1 MQNPETGGLLMTEGN
16 VAVASLESRARRRYP
31 DHRLNVSY
39 PVCLPVYE
47 LRLRVTELR
56 EHELSTTA
64 RFILQLVNLGVR
76 SPDEIGSIFGLPE
89 NYVAGAAVELLEADL
104 AFQDGR
110 SDIAMTNMGRK
121 VLKDGGRWLKPR
133 NWHVKVPYDP
143 LTKRIADVDVEQ
155 LRDRELLRKEGQFIV
170 SAATRPPRFGS
181 VRIEQVRNYIRNHI
195 RRHVK
200 SEVLEVVDIKG
211 SRKCYR
217 DDVTLVKLDGPGS
230 TPSIFAAYRS
240 HEYLSD
246 ESAAIQRLAERG
258 GNLVPDEYQIDDS
271 LPRSSPV
278 ELTNDEAKL
287 IDAIK
292 DIDGKLLRAEDD
304 AERGRVAR
312 GSTQSSA
319 ERRELEM
326 RIARLESEKAELTGA
341 VVSYER
347 QLHRLNDGETCL
359 IRTEQHRELLLHAIT
374 TAQMELTLVS
384 AWITERAFD
393 DEICRLLTAAIGR
406 GVRVRIGW
414 GLGAHRRRGPDVH
427 RNRAQGMGV
436 LKKLRGLIPT
446 GSKRL
451 LVERRAETH
460 EKYIICDS
468 LFCAW
473 GSFNWL
479 SYRGKRDSGYRRE
492 TSFYSEREADVA
504 LWKDNATTFFGK

>member
-1 MQNPETGGLLMTEGN
+1 MKEGT

-31 DHRLNVSY
+31 DHRLDVSY

-76 SPDEIGSIFGLPE
+76 SPNEIGSIFGLSE

-104 AFQDGR
+104 VFQDSR
-110 SDIAMTNMGRK
+110 SDIAMTNLGRK
-121 VLKDGGRWLKPR
+121 VLKDGGRWWKPR

-143 LTKRIADVDVEQ
+143 LTKRIADLDVEQ
-155 LRDRELLRKEGQFIV
+155 LRDRELLRKEGHFIV

-181 VRIEQVRNYIRNHI
+181 VRIEEVRKYVRNYIR
-195 RRHVK
+195 RHVN
-200 SEVLEVVDIKG
+200 SEVLEVIDIKG

-217 DDVTLVKLDGPGS
+217 DDVTIVKLDGPGS

-240 HEYLSD
+240 HEYLSG

-258 GNLVPDEYQIDDS
+258 SNLIPDEYEIDDS

-278 ELTNDEAKL
+278 ELSIDEAKL

-292 DIDGKLLRAEDD
+292 DIDGKLLRVEDD

-312 GSTQSSA
+312 GSTQSIA
-319 ERRELEM
+319 EHRELET
-326 RIARLESEKAELTGA
+326 RIARLESEKSELSDA
-341 VVSYER
+341 VVLYEKR
-347 QLHRLNDGETCL
+347 LHQLNNGKTRL
-359 IRTEQHRELLLHAIT
+359 IRTEQHRKLLLQAIT
-374 TAQMELTLVS
+374 EAQSELTLVS

-393 DEICRLLTAAIGR
+393 DEICRLVAAAIGR
-406 GVRVRIGW
+406 GVQVRIGW
-414 GLGAHRRRGPDVH
+414 GFGAHRGRGPDVH
-427 RNRAQGMGV
+427 RNRTKGMRV
-436 LKKLRGLIPT
+436 LKKLRSLIPA

-468 LFCAW
+468 QFCAW

-479 SYRGKRDSGYRRE
+479 SYRGRRDSGYRRE

-504 LWKDNATTFFGK
+504 LWRDNADAFFGR